1 MNQNTDIELKE
12 RRNEEMEIDLIELF
26 GHFMSRIWWIVGAFI
41 IGALIAG
48 LLTAFV
54 ITPKYTA
61 TAKMYMV
68 NSSSQSVVDLTDF
81 NIGQSLSDDYVELLK
96 TRPIVESVIQEQN
109 LREIE
114 YLKAAKRETGMPIAK
129 EILSVEDIPKYED
142 VDILFVGQRNMTN
155 YPLLAELGEMRK
167 PIILKRSVSATLE
180 ELLMAA
186 EYVMAGGNKDI
197 ILCERGIRTFSDYT
211 KTTLDIAAIPLLK
224 ELSHLPVIADASRST
239 GLGRLAAP
247 ISRAICAAGADGL
260 IIDVHNDP
268 AHAASNSIQAVS
280 DEGFESIIEDILRIR
295 EVISK

>member
-1 MNQNTDIELKE
+1 MI
-12 RRNEEMEIDLIELF
+12 
-26 GHFMSRIWWIVGAFI
+26 AF
-41 IGALIAG
+41 LQKHTV
-48 LLTAFV
+48 LDR
-54 ITPKYTA
+54 
-61 TAKMYMV
+61 
-68 NSSSQSVVDLTDF
+68 SVVIFLFVFDE
-81 NIGQSLSDDYVELLK
+81 I
-96 TRPIVESVIQEQN
+96 VIQPQRIQRLVFIRADRSFLIPFNAE
-109 LREIE
+109 
-114 YLKAAKRETGMPIAK
+114 
-129 EILSVEDIPKYED
+129 EDRARIFCGIFDQPVD